1 MSKIGNYVVGLQE
14 AMIDCPECDGEGR
27 CEYER
32 AVPMSNSNP
41 YGYLEGYWAECE
53 NCGGTGI
60 IEADLEDD
68 DE

>member
-1 MSKIGNYVVGLQE
+1 MKNLD
-14 AMIDCPECDGEGR
+14 IDCPECDGEGR

-41 YGYLEGYWAECE
+41 YGYLEDYWADCE

-60 IEADLEDD
+60 IEDDLDDD

>member
-1 MSKIGNYVVGLQE
+1 MKNLD
-14 AMIDCPECDGEGR
+14 IDCPECDGEGR

-41 YGYLEGYWAECE
+41 YGYLEDYWATCE

-60 IEADLEDD
+60 IEDDLDDD